1 MDHGN
6 VEGNLETLP
15 VDFEGS
21 AFAGNQST
29 RVNRISIND
38 ATPIELGSTHAS
50 TISLPREIDLY
61 ALDLQAGQTYR
72 FDLEGAATGAGDLRD
87 PFIRGLYTASGQ
99 RLDRSWDDDSGSG
112 NNSQVIIEVDTSATY
127 YLAAGAYGR
136 TTGSYTVRAEA
147 IAAIDDYAADKTTQG
162 AFQL

>member
-21 AFAGNQST
+21 AIAGNQST
-29 RVNRISIND
+29 RVNRNSIND

-87 PFIRGLYTASGQ
+87 PFIRGLYTH
-99 RLDRSWDDDSGSG
+99 
-112 NNSQVIIEVDTSATY
+112 QVSVWIVHGMMT
-127 YLAAGAYGR
+127 L
-136 TTGSYTVRAEA
+136 EA
-147 IAAIDDYAADKTTQG
+147 VITAK
-162 AFQL
+162 LL

>member
-1 MDHGN
+1 MDHDN

-21 AFAGNQST
+21 AIAGNHST
-29 RVNRISIND
+29 RVNRNSIND

-87 PFIRGLYTASGQ
+87 PFIRGLYTVSGQ
-99 RLDRSWDDDSGSG
+99 RLDRS
-112 NNSQVIIEVDTSATY
+112 
-127 YLAAGAYGR
+127 
-136 TTGSYTVRAEA
+136 
-147 IAAIDDYAADKTTQG
+147 
-162 AFQL
+162 